1 MDLRAPLVAING
13 LLDERPAGD
22 RLSLPVRYAERVRE
36 AGGVPVAIP
45 PAGDERDLIMLL
57 DRVDG
62 LVFSGGDDF
71 DMERLGRGP
80 THPAADCTPGV
91 KQDFDLKLA
100 RLAIDRGVPVLG
112 ICYGMQLLGLAEGA
126 PLLQHLPEDRPG
138 CQEHTGSAVHSVS
151 VTQAS
156 KLSALLGV
164 ESLEVV
170 SRHHQALEDA
180 PKGWVVAALDEEGLV
195 EAIEHPHH
203 PFAVGVQ
210 WHPELSPGTA
220 HDALFAG
227 LVKAATEHSISN
239 ATSS

>member
-1 MDLRAPLVAING
+1 MDSRAPLIAING

-36 AGGVPVAIP
+36 AGGVPVAIT
-45 PAGDERDLIMLL
+45 PAGDERDLLALL

-71 DMERLGRGP
+71 DMQRLGRGP
-80 THPAADCTPGV
+80 THPAADCTPAA

-112 ICYGMQLLGLAEGA
+112 ICYGMQLLGLAEEA
-126 PLLQHLPEDRPG
+126 TLLQHLPEDRPG
-138 CQEHTGSAVHSVS
+138 CQEHSGGAVHEVNIN
-151 VTQAS
+151 QAS
-156 KLSALLGV
+156 KLGALLGV
-164 ESLEVV
+164 ESLAVV
-170 SRHHQALEDA
+170 SRHHQALEAA
-180 PKGWVVAALDEEGLV
+180 PSGWAAVARDSEGLV

-203 PFAVGVQ
+203 PFALGVQ

-227 LVKAATEHSISN
+227 LVTAAMEHKTST